1 MAKIN
6 SVKKKLRKVGYYRQG
21 YVSEKLM
28 EISINYGRKRISN
41 KELKERYNNLG
52 IRQYSSKKDFID
64 KNPNLKYKADEFW
77 KQYKYRDELI
87 ARGQYEVARAT
98 IYRNAHIEKLET
110 VLGVSEGSDRIIN
123 SIIYNLRNLTDNELT
138 NLISI
143 KSGKRGDINTILP
156 NIGDIYKLEGTFQSN
171 DIQELLGVDNKE
183 FKERQSDL
191 YEKYRNAFA
200 MAGINWKEENN
211 EENDD
216 SLDPNAMPIRPL
228 EETNEFIAKR
238 NKTVMRYSRKH
249 NYNISYDEY
258 SDRINIIDK
267 YKSKRATGLEQ
278 AFGLVQE
285 RTTNK
290 VYGYPDT
297 RDMRN
302 IVLDYYKSNTKYIR
316 TTKSGRQYIP
326 FTKRSISDYIIKNLK

>member
-6 SVKKKLRKVGYYRQG
+6 SVKKKSQKVSYYRQG

-28 EISINYGRKRISN
+28 KIAINYGRKRISK
-41 KELKERYNNLG
+41 KELKERYDNLG
-52 IRQYSSKKDFID
+52 IRQYSSKKEFIE

-77 KQYKYRDELI
+77 EQYKYRDELI

-110 VLGVSEGSDRIIN
+110 VLGVSEGSDRVIN

-156 NIGDIYKLEGTFQSN
+156 NIGDVYKLAGTFQST
-171 DIQELLGVDNKE
+171 DIQELLGLDNKE

-200 MAGINWKEENN
+200 MAGISWKEENYD
-211 EENDD
+211 EP
-216 SLDPNAMPIRPL
+216 LDPNYMPTRPL
-228 EETNEFIAKR
+228 EETNEFIVKR
-238 NKTVMRYSRKH
+238 NKAVMRYSRIH
-249 NYNISYDEY
+249 NYNIAYDEY
-258 SDRINIIDK
+258 SDRINILDK

-302 IVLDYYKSNTKYIR
+302 IVLDYYKSHTKYIR